1 MLISIKKAYLVN
13 LCTFLPV
20 PMPSS
25 STFLMSIAEMGSY
38 IFMLALIILLLQD
51 MMLHLMLAV
60 IVFWEKIVYN
70 SLTRKWPGNAWW
82 PGGASAFTKALLP
95 VHPQNNKNRKTTRN

>member
-1 MLISIKKAYLVN
+1 
-13 LCTFLPV
+13 
-20 PMPSS
+20 
-25 STFLMSIAEMGSY
+25 
-38 IFMLALIILLLQD
+38 

-95 VHPQNNKNRKTTRN
+95 VHPQNNKNRKTTRNCMLKSSIMKHSCRQYIQSPGRSHPR